1 MFQLSRSGYST
12 PGDVSIIGFDDSF
25 YARET
30 GLTTIRQDP
39 AEMAAD
45 AAKIT
50 LSLING
56 DYLSEECKYITIPAQ
71 LIVRSSTSQ
80 LENN

>member
-56 DYLSEECKYITIPAQ
+56 DYLSESCRHITIPAQ

-80 LENN
+80 LENR